1 MTDDNS
7 EYKDLF
13 VEEAREHLNTL
24 NQALLILEKDPH
36 DKEALNK
43 IFRAAHTIKG
53 MSATMNYEK
62 IQKLSHKTEDA
73 LDLIR
78 NNKLEVDTEI
88 MDLIFKCFDGIET
101 MVEQIAENNMTEF
114 DIVGLVED
122 LEKHM
127 SIEDASKKKEKTP
140 EKPTPTQDIKKLNL
154 STEASQNIIK
164 EINNGKHAYKLTI
177 SVDKTCT
184 MKSIRAYL
192 LLKKL
197 SDSGNI
203 TYSIP
208 EKKSIEDGAFNEGF
222 EIYYISSQDQQSIE
236 KMINSVSELSTR
248 IVSPILYENNQLN
261 VQYVEQPDKPTLAME
276 QKQASGLE
284 KATKTKPTE
293 NKTKTVKSDVQSI
306 RIGMDQLDLFMNL
319 IGELVIS
326 KSRLSQIAS
335 EHKLEDLSETANTVD
350 RLTTELQDKIMAI
363 RMIPMKHVFDR
374 FPRMI
379 RDLARDNG
387 KKINLVIKGEGIE
400 LDRTILD
407 EIGDPLVHLLRNAVD
422 HGVETPEIRQANG
435 KPVEGT
441 VDLIAER
448 TRNHVLITVRDDG
461 KGIDPQAM
469 RNAAVRKGLKTQEEV
484 DKLDDKEAI
493 NLLFLAGLSTAEKI
507 TNVSGRGVGMDVVKS
522 TIDKLNGTI
531 ELFSEI
537 GKGSTFNLRLPL
549 TMAIVKALFIG
560 VGKEVYAIPISNV
573 VETISLDNKD
583 IQMVGGGK
591 TTILRNDVLPL
602 TFLRDILTIDENA
615 EHKTIMNAVVV
626 QKEDRKIGLI
636 VDRLIGEQEITIK
649 NIGGTL
655 KRTKGIAGVTI
666 TGDGR
671 VILVIDV
678 NTLV

>member
-469 RNAAVRKGLKTQEEV
+469 RNAAVRKGLKTKEEV
-484 DKLDDKEAI
+484 DKLDEKEAI

-531 ELFSEI
+531 EIFSEI

-602 TFLRDILTIDENA
+602 TFLQDILTIDENA

>member
-1 MTDDNS
+1 MADNNS

-24 NQALLILEKDPH
+24 NQFLLALEKNPH
-36 DKEALNK
+36 DKDALNK

-78 NNKLEVDTEI
+78 NNKLQVDAEI

-101 MVEQIAENNMTEF
+101 MVEQIAQNNMTEF
-114 DIVGLVED
+114 DIGGIIED

-127 SIEDASKKKEKTP
+127 SIEDAAKKKEAKA
-140 EKPTPTQDIKKLNL
+140 EKQITINEIKKLSL
-154 STEASQNIIK
+154 TTEAQQDIIK
-164 EINNGKHAYKLTI
+164 EINNGKRVYKLTI
-177 SVDKTCT
+177 SVDKSCT
-184 MKSIRAYL
+184 MKSIRAFL

-197 SDSGNI
+197 SDSGDI
-203 TYSIP
+203 PYSVP
-208 EKKSIEDGAFNEGF
+208 EKKSIEDGAFDEGF
-222 EIYYISSQDQQSIE
+222 VIYYVSNQDQQSIE
-236 KMINSVSELSTR
+236 KIVNSVSELSTR

-261 VQYVEQPDKPTLAME
+261 VQCNEQPEKPALSPE
-276 QKQASGLE
+276 QKQAPSLE
-284 KATKTKPTE
+284 KSASAKQAE
-293 NKTKTVKSDVQSI
+293 NKTKVVTSDVQSI

-335 EHKLEDLSETANTVD
+335 VHNLEDLSETASTVD
-350 RLTTELQDKIMAI
+350 RLTTELQDKIMMI
-363 RMIPMKHVFDR
+363 RMIPMKHIFDR

-407 EIGDPLVHLLRNAVD
+407 EIGDPLVHLLRNAID
-422 HGVETPEIRQANG
+422 HGIETPEVRKANG
-435 KPVEGT
+435 KPEDGT
-441 VDLIAER
+441 VYLIAER

-461 KGIDPQAM
+461 KGINPLVM

-493 NLLFLAGLSTAEKI
+493 NLLFLAGLSTSEKI

-522 TIDKLNGTI
+522 TIEKLNGSVEI
-531 ELFSEI
+531 FSEI

-549 TMAIVKALFIG
+549 TMAIVKALFIEAG
-560 VGKEVYAIPISNV
+560 EEIYAIPISNI
-573 VETISLDNKD
+573 VETIRLEKKD
-583 IQMVGGGK
+583 IQMVGGRK
-591 TTILRNDVLPL
+591 TTILRSDVLPL
-602 TFLRDILTIDENA
+602 AFLRDILNIDEKE
-615 EHKTIMNAVVV
+615 EHKTTMNAVVI
-626 QKEDRKIGLI
+626 QKEDSKIGLI

-655 KRTKGIAGVTI
+655 KRTKGVAGVTI

-671 VILVIDV
+671 VVLVIDV

>member
-78 NNKLEVDTEI
+78 NNKLEVDAEI

-469 RNAAVRKGLKTQEEV
+469 RNAAVRKGLKTKEEV
-484 DKLDDKEAI
+484 DKLDEKEAI

-602 TFLRDILTIDENA
+602 TFLQDILTIDENA

>member
-78 NNKLEVDTEI
+78 NNKLEVNAEI

-261 VQYVEQPDKPTLAME
+261 VQYGEQPDKPTLAME

-469 RNAAVRKGLKTQEEV
+469 RNAAVRKGLKTKEEV
-484 DKLDDKEAI
+484 DKLDEKEAI

-531 ELFSEI
+531 EIFSEI

-602 TFLRDILTIDENA
+602 TFLQDILTIDENA

>member
-469 RNAAVRKGLKTQEEV
+469 RNAAVRKGLKTKEEV
-484 DKLDDKEAI
+484 DKLDEKEAI

-602 TFLRDILTIDENA
+602 TFLQDILTIDENA

>member
-1 MTDDNS
+1 
-7 EYKDLF
+7 
-13 VEEAREHLNTL
+13 
-24 NQALLILEKDPH
+24 
-36 DKEALNK
+36 
-43 IFRAAHTIKG
+43 
-53 MSATMNYEK
+53 
-62 IQKLSHKTEDA
+62 
-73 LDLIR
+73 
-78 NNKLEVDTEI
+78 

-469 RNAAVRKGLKTQEEV
+469 RNAAVRKGLKTKEEV
-484 DKLDDKEAI
+484 DKLDEKEAI

-531 ELFSEI
+531 EIFSEI

-602 TFLRDILTIDENA
+602 TFLQDILTIDENA